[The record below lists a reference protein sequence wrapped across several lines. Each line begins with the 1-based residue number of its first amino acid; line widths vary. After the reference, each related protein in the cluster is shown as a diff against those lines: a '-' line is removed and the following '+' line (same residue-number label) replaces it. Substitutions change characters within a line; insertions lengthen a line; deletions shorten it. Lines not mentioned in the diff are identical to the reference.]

1 MKNEV
6 ARSCFLFA
14 TDDIQFI
21 MPRALQVILI
31 IAILLFCILAGGFF
45 GVQFSNRF
53 QRGDSGGEFSQQK
66 KMQEVFR
73 IISALYVDEV
83 DERDLVDSGIEG
95 MAEALD
101 PHTTYLKAEQVS
113 VANSEFQG
121 NFEGIGIEFD
131 IVHDTLL
138 VVTPLAGGPSES
150 AGIKAGDRI
159 VAIDSLSAIGLS
171 PMEVLNRLRGKKGS
185 VVKLKIYRPYSSR
198 NFTVDIVRD
207 KIPTYSVDAFFMLD
221 ELTGYIRMSR
231 FVATTADEF
240 RNAMEKLLG
249 QGMQKLIIDVRGNP
263 GGYLDQAVEIADE
276 FLADGKLIVY
286 TKSRNGG
293 PDEMRYTATSGG
305 LFEKQEVMVLVD
317 RGSASAAEILA
328 GALQDNRRARIAGEL
343 TFGKGLVQRQFDL
356 EDSSAIRLT
365 IARYFTPSGRRIQR
379 DFSPGSEGRE
389 QYYLEGHESREG
401 EKLFEEAGSLK
412 VESDIEGV
420 TVYKPSPDLFTSSG
434 GIVPDFWIIE
444 PPVDD
449 FYSSLLTMGV
459 FDETALRVIDDP
471 SSSVRR
477 FNDDLEGFLSLY
489 NESDKAERYLRD
501 ICREKDILFNE
512 VSFREDKDGI
522 LAAVK
527 SRIARQLFG
536 IEAQI
541 RVLAAESDRMLQ
553 FARDYIRRGDDDD
566 VRRDAA

>member
-1 MKNEV
+1 
-6 ARSCFLFA
+6 
-14 TDDIQFI
+14 

-45 GVQFSNRF
+45 GIQFSNRF
-53 QRGDSGGEFSQQK
+53 QRDPSGEGFGQQK
-66 KMQEVFR
+66 KMHEVFR

-83 DERDLVDSGIEG
+83 NEGDLIDSGIEG
-95 MAEALD
+95 MTEALD
-101 PHTTYLKAEQVS
+101 PHTTYLKADQVNVS
-113 VANSEFQG
+113 NSEFQG

-138 VVTPLAGGPSES
+138 VVTPLAGGPSET

-159 VAIDSLSAIGLS
+159 VAIDSLSAIGIS
-171 PMEVLNRLRGKKGS
+171 PMEVIERLRGKKGS

-240 RNAMEKLLG
+240 RNAMEQLLA
-249 QGMQKLIIDVRGNP
+249 QGMQKLIVDVRGNP
-263 GGYLDQAVEIADE
+263 GGYLDQAVEVADE
-276 FLADGKLIVY
+276 FLSEGRLIVY
-286 TKSRNGG
+286 TKSKNGG
-293 PDEMRYTATSGG
+293 PDEMRYTAASGG
-305 LFEKQEVMVLVD
+305 MFEDGEVMVLVD

-328 GALQDNRRARIAGEL
+328 GALQDNQRAGIAGEL

-356 EDSSAIRLT
+356 DDGSAIRLT

-389 QYYLEGHESREG
+389 QYYLDSHEGLQG
-401 EKLFEEAGSLK
+401 EKYFEEAGGVKL
-412 VESDIEGV
+412 ESDIEGI
-420 TVYKPSPDLFTSSG
+420 TVYKPSPEQFKSSG
-434 GIVPDFWIIE
+434 GIVPDFWIVE
-444 PPVDD
+444 PAVDE
-449 FYSSLLTMGV
+449 FYSSLLTTGV
-459 FDETALRVIDDP
+459 FDEAALRVIDDP
-471 SSSVRR
+471 SSSVRK
-477 FNDDLEGFLSLY
+477 FNDDPERFLASY
-489 NESDKAERYLRD
+489 AENDKAERYIRD
-501 ICREKDILFNE
+501 ICKEKDIPFNE
-512 VSFREDKDGI
+512 ASFRQDKDGI

-541 RVLAAESDRMLQ
+541 RVLAEEADRMLQ
-553 FARDYIRRGDDDD
+553 FARDYIGRDGE